1 MDYSVNNHYYA
12 RYIKLIEWAK
22 FNPPSGMVEKHHIVP
37 RSMGGSNKKENLVA
51 LSPRV
56 HFIAHWLLWKAYKN
70 GKMANAFWTMK
81 LCNGRRLNSKS
92 YEQARFV
99 AIKYVASTKK
109 GKKISEATKLKMSLA
124 SKGKTRPPEV
134 VEKIRQKQIGQ
145 KRTDEAKAKMSKTHI
160 GKKLSHETRAKMS
173 AAKKGKPPN
182 NTGKVYK
189 MKEPMPLELRLK
201 LGEQRRGRVMSEES
215 SQKKSLAMKGR
226 SLSREHHEKIK
237 SAWSDP
243 EKRAQHSQRM
253 KEVLAMKKMITPPV
267 SPQNTPLPWNQS

>member
-1 MDYSVNNHYYA
+1 MDYSVNNHHYA

-81 LCNGRRLNSKS
+81 LCNGMRLNSKS
-92 YEQARFV
+92 YEQARTV
-99 AIKYVASTKK
+99 AIEYMASTKR
-109 GKKISEATKLKMSLA
+109 GKKASEATKLKMSLA
-124 SKGKTRPPEV
+124 SKGKPRPPEV

-145 KRTDEAKAKMSKTHI
+145 KRSDEAKANMSKAHV
-160 GKKLSHETRAKMS
+160 GKKLSDETKAKMS
-173 AAKKGKPPN
+173 AAKKGKLPN

-189 MKEPMPLELRLK
+189 MKEPMPLELRLR
-201 LGEQRRGRVMSEES
+201 LGEQRRGRIMSEES
-215 SQKKSLAMKGR
+215 SKKKSLATKGR
-226 SLSREHHEKIK
+226 PLSESNRANIAKTW
-237 SAWSDP
+237 ADP
-243 EKRAQHSQRM
+243 ELRAKHSQRM
-253 KEVLAMKKMITPPV
+253 KEVIAMKKMITPPV
-267 SPQNTPLPWNQS
+267 SPTSQPLPWSA